1 MSQLYLAQCHD
12 LKKGASMSLFFN
24 PSLLNCRLERFSQL
38 ALLLS
43 TPHTVHGHEIAVG
56 TGVIPSLESLRF
68 NFPFVS
74 WHKLWHSVAFFLDLS

>member
-1 MSQLYLAQCHD
+1 
-12 LKKGASMSLFFN
+12 MSLFLN
-24 PSLLNCRLERFSQL
+24 PRLLNSRLESFSQL

-43 TPHTVHGHEIAVG
+43 TPHTVRGHEIAVG
-56 TGVIPSLESLRF
+56 TGVIPSLENLRF